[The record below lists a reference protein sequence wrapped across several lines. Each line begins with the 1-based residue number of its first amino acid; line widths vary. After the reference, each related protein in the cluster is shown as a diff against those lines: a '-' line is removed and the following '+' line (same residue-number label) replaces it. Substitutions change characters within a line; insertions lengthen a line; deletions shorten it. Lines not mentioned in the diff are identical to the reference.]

1 MDSSNICVRCDGEGI
16 EYFEED
22 NRPQSHTCYHC
33 SGSGYVEDDMAFH
46 DKLCQ
51 LAVGLATHY
60 VSEMQKDIDSDPDG
74 EGWNFHAAENMM
86 SGRDYFSMKVYD
98 HAAIFSQQLQG
109 FSFEDQKFLIAWEE
123 DAFQNPFIR
132 PKAEK
137 AKAKVFEPMTYTED
151 HIPF

>member
-22 NRPQSHTCYHC
+22 YRPQSHTCYHC
-33 SGSGYVEDDMAFH
+33 SGSGFVDDEMAFH
-46 DKLCQ
+46 DKLRQ

-60 VSEMQKDIDSDPDG
+60 VSEMQKDMDSDPEG

-98 HAAIFSQQLQG
+98 YAAVFSERLQD
-109 FSFEDQKFLIAWEE
+109 FSLEDKEFLIAWEE
-123 DAFQNPFIR
+123 DAFRNPYVK

-137 AKAKVFEPMTYTED
+137 FEVKVIQPLAYED
-151 HIPF
+151 DNIPF